1 VSRSIPPVAESIA
14 AEIYAL
20 LDYTTALRIDLHH
33 TITFLEQ
40 QDEASMP
47 RAEEEWAGRLER
59 ASRWHQELVQAI
71 QRLAAE
77 LDPNVSSSNGYG
89 SLLGSALGNSGKDAA
104 G

>member
-1 VSRSIPPVAESIA
+1 MSRSIPPVAESIA

-47 RAEEEWAGRLER
+47 RAEECAGRLER
-59 ASRWHQELVQAI
+59 ASRCHQELVQAI